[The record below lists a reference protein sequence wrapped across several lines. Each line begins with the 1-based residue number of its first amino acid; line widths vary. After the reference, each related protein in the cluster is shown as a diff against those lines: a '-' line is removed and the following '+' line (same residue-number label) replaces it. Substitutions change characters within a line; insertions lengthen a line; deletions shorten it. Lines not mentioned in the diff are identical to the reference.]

1 MWKVIESNS
10 QREESKIAVIEN
22 FSIKI
27 IEQLKLGEVYVV
39 TDASL
44 KYKYM
49 KKYWIILDNM

>member
-1 MWKVIESNS
+1 VWKVIESNS

-27 IEQLKLGEVYVV
+27 IELLKLGKVYVV

-49 KKYWIILDNM
+49 KKY